1 MSSNI
6 AVRAGRTA
14 AGLAIMAI
22 LGLGSLIGAQNIIE
36 NPAKPL
42 AKDGGRVLKLTEVWR
57 ITDDAG
63 EFFFKYP
70 QDLRIADDGS
80 IFLREVG
87 QFLRFSADGKFLKDI
102 FRKGQG
108 PGEMS
113 DSAFQ
118 YYLHGQDLFILH
130 RNSSR
135 FWRADLEG
143 RFQEQYD
150 ITSLLDP
157 DFIGVV
163 PEGFL
168 FLTFVWPP
176 RNEFTGKS
184 VDIPYTLAEVG
195 GAGRKAR
202 DITTLKSRA
211 FLAAHRVSFDILVI
225 KPGSD
230 GEALYVFNGW
240 DYRIEV
246 LDPASGAT
254 LKRFSRLYPK
264 VRMVMTD
271 AQEDERR
278 KNNLPKYEYMPDINN
293 LYPTTAHLWVE
304 TSTVDMAKGRL
315 IDIFDKDGR
324 FLDSFY
330 LGAGRTLMAVQEGF
344 IFCQE
349 KNEDDK
355 IVIVKYRIRK

>member
-1 MSSNI
+1 MSSDI

-57 ITDDAG
+57 ITDETG

-102 FRKGQG
+102 FQKGQG

-118 YYLHGQDLFILH
+118 YDLHGQDLLILH
-130 RNSSR
+130 RNSGR
-135 FWRADLEG
+135 FWRADFEG

-150 ITSLLDP
+150 ITGLLDP

-176 RNEFTGKS
+176 RSEFTGKYA
-184 VDIPYTLAEVG
+184 DIPYTLTAVG

-211 FLAAHRVSFDILVI
+211 FLAPNTVSFDILVV
-225 KPGSD
+225 KPGAD
-230 GEALYVFNGW
+230 GKALYVFNGW

-246 LDPASGAT
+246 LSPTSGAT
-254 LKRFSRLYPK
+254 LKRFSRIYSK
-264 VRMVMTD
+264 ARMVLTD
-271 AQEDERR
+271 AKKDERR
-278 KNNLPKYEYMPDINN
+278 KNGLPKYEFMPDINN

-304 TSTVDMAKGRL
+304 TSTDDKTKGRL
-315 IDIFDKDGR
+315 IDVFDKDGR
-324 FLDSFY
+324 FTDSFY
-330 LGAGRTLMAVQEGF
+330 LGPGRTLMAVQEGF

-349 KNEDDK
+349 KNEDDQ
-355 IVIVKYRIRK
+355 IVLVKYGIGK

>member
-14 AGLAIMAI
+14 AGLAIMAV

-118 YYLHGQDLFILH
+118 YYLHGQDL
-130 RNSSR
+130 
-135 FWRADLEG
+135 
-143 RFQEQYD
+143 
-150 ITSLLDP
+150 SL
-157 DFIGVV
+157 IH
-163 PEGFL
+163 
-168 FLTFVWPP
+168 
-176 RNEFTGKS
+176 
-184 VDIPYTLAEVG
+184 I
-195 GAGRKAR
+195 
-202 DITTLKSRA
+202 
-211 FLAAHRVSFDILVI
+211 
-225 KPGSD
+225 
-230 GEALYVFNGW
+230 
-240 DYRIEV
+240 
-246 LDPASGAT
+246 
-254 LKRFSRLYPK
+254 
-264 VRMVMTD
+264 
-271 AQEDERR
+271 
-278 KNNLPKYEYMPDINN
+278 
-293 LYPTTAHLWVE
+293 
-304 TSTVDMAKGRL
+304 
-315 IDIFDKDGR
+315 
-324 FLDSFY
+324 
-330 LGAGRTLMAVQEGF
+330 
-344 IFCQE
+344 
-349 KNEDDK
+349 
-355 IVIVKYRIRK
+355 